1 MSKARPSR
9 KRKDEHISGD
19 GCEAD
24 AFVNMGA
31 KLLYFPHIFPKTP
44 HNNIQ
49 NNSLAFYEWE
59 GRTATIWKEGI
70 YMNFD
75 KIVCNCMNVTT
86 GMIKEAVDAGAATVE
101 EVQNATGAGTVCG
114 ACLEDVERLVDFFVA
129 EQDSNSN
136 EIL

>member
-1 MSKARPSR
+1 
-9 KRKDEHISGD
+9 
-19 GCEAD
+19 
-24 AFVNMGA
+24 
-31 KLLYFPHIFPKTP
+31 
-44 HNNIQ
+44 
-49 NNSLAFYEWE
+49 
-59 GRTATIWKEGI
+59 
-70 YMNFD
+70 MNFD